1 MKPLRIIVCIKQVPD
16 PEGPADAFKIDS
28 EAKKVIPVGIPPVI
42 NPFDE
47 NALEA
52 AFHIKDTYG
61 ARVTAI
67 SMGEKLAQPVLRKAL
82 AAGADELILFVDQHF
97 KDLDSYSTAYVL
109 SKAIRKIGAYDLVLT
124 GRQAGDW
131 DFGVTG
137 LLIAEM
143 LQIPSVNLARKIEI
157 RDDGIWVE
165 KIIRDGYELV
175 KAPMPV
181 LITVSSEVG
190 ELRYVSIRSLQSV
203 STRPLKVYRAE
214 DLELD
219 LQTLTTRQIFNLSA
233 FQGQRECRFIDG
245 NSHQQK
251 GENLALKLREDRVI

>member
-1 MKPLRIIVCIKQVPD
+1 MRPLQILVCIKQVPD
-16 PEGPADAFKIDS
+16 PEGPVDAFEVDP
-28 EAKKVIPVGIPPVI
+28 EAKRVIPVGIPPVI

-52 AFHIKDTYG
+52 AFHIKDTYS
-61 ARVTAI
+61 AKVTAI

-82 AAGADELILFVDQHF
+82 AAGADDLILLLDQHF
-97 KDLDSYSTAYVL
+97 KDLDSCSTAYVL
-109 SKAIRKIGAYDLVLT
+109 SKVIRKIGTYDLILT

-143 LQIPSVNLARKIEI
+143 LQIPSVNLARKVEI
-157 RDDGIWVE
+157 RDDVIWVE
-165 KIIRDGYELV
+165 KLTHDGYELV
-175 KAPMPV
+175 KTPMPV

-190 ELRYVSIRSLQSV
+190 ELRYVSIQALQSV
-203 STRPLKVYRAE
+203 SAKSVKVFRAE

-219 LQTLTTRQIFNLSA
+219 LRRLTARQILNLSA
-233 FQGQRECRFIDG
+233 FQGQRECKFIEGD
-245 NSHQQK
+245 SHQEK
-251 GENLALKLREDRVI
+251 GKNLALKLREDRVI